1 MRSTALV
8 LVLTAST
15 VAATD
20 LVHKGVALSG
30 DQPVVG
36 HERPA
41 GYVVAGLLAT
51 GIWAVAIV
59 LVGSLPIAI
68 AGGVAV
74 GGATGNLLSLLLWP
88 SFDGVPDPLI
98 AGRIAFN
105 LGDVAVVL
113 GLFLVVSTTIVF
125 AMRNRARLREPVRI
139 R

>member
-8 LVLTAST
+8 LILTAST

-41 GYVVAGLLAT
+41 GYVVAGLLASA
-51 GIWAVAIV
+51 IWAATIV

-68 AGGVAV
+68 AGGIAV
-74 GGATGNLLSLLLWP
+74 GGALGNLLSLLLWP

-113 GLFLVVSTTIVF
+113 GLFLVISTTIVF
-125 AMRNRARLREPVRI
+125 AVRNRARLREPVRI